1 MLGREQCPI
10 RSLVN
15 RNVIGRP
22 MTYTS
27 TGSTNDFEVNIA
39 QLLMGRIRIQA
50 TSNGVKLP
58 TANEMCGITNLVD
71 GEGFSCTFTNLN
83 TSTAANIKAR
93 TGANDGTTRFYG
105 YADGYGGNSP
115 AIYSNTSG
123 CKIRALRSVVLH
135 FVKFS
140 GNTIEIHWDGDN
152 IVPYP

>member
-1 MLGREQCPI
+1 MG
-10 RSLVN
+10 N
-15 RNVIGRP
+15 
-22 MTYTS
+22 
-27 TGSTNDFEVNIA
+27 TNDFEVNIA

-123 CKIRALRSVVLH
+123 CKIRALRSVIFH

-140 GNTIEIHWDGDN
+140 GNTIEIHWEGDN
-152 IVPYP
+152 IIPYP